1 MSAVIFIEGGGDG
14 QLHERSLRKAWSEF
28 FRSAGLSGRMPAI
41 VRGGGRKQ
49 TYEKFAHAVRVA
61 RARKLPVLLVD
72 SEETVKTGHSVW
84 EHLRRRD
91 GWSRPEGA
99 EDDQA
104 FLMVVA
110 METWFLADR
119 DLLTEHFGPELVESH
134 LKRWRTCRRIP
145 FSVRF
150 VRRPRAVRDPTR
162 RAKSRS
168 ISWRSSTRVAS
179 RTSARTQ
186 GSFCTGC
193 EACRDPASRPV
204 AARAGTGGS
213 RVASA
218 VSARPPPVSEPAP
231 LVRPA
236 VRIAFSV
243 RHAFRRV
250 GFLVRKCVGLR
261 LHEGSGIV

>member
-14 QLHERSLRKAWSEF
+14 QLHERSFRKAWSEF

-84 EHLRRRD
+84 DHLRRRD

-134 LKRWRTCRRIP
+134 LKRWPALENVPKDT
-145 FSVRF
+145 VLGAL
-150 VRRPRAVRDPTR
+150 RAAT
-162 RAKSRS
+162 A
-168 ISWRSSTRVAS
+168 
-179 RTSARTQ
+179 
-186 GSFCTGC
+186 GC
-193 EACRDPASRPV
+193 SRPYEKGQVSFDLV
-204 AARAGTGGS
+204 AKLDSS
-213 RVASA
+213 RVEDQCPH
-218 VSARPPPVSEPAP
+218 ARE
-231 LVRPA
+231 LLHR
-236 VRIAFSV
+236 
-243 RHAFRRV
+243 
-250 GFLVRKCVGLR
+250 LR
-261 LHEGSGIV
+261 SLS